1 MAWLALVFFLT
12 AAAFG
17 LPLQAAVDLLPP
29 QNEAIQFAGIVVACT
44 AALGSYALA
53 VRSGEGRAMTIAMK
67 LPRPRAERG
76 LSGQPAAGSRQPPA
90 VHESEPVEVN
100 QSRADEHARQPRP
113 ASTQTATPS
122 TRSPPGSVKL
132 CFHNR
137 PEPLRQSPR
146 PHRKHGPPDQPP
158 QRPDRSPST
167 AATPPGRRRRA
178 STPSRRPDRRPDRGG
193 GASTGSRRPIGRR
206 LQPGPRAVHGTGVA

>member
-76 LSGQPAAGSRQPPA
+76 LSGSRQPAAASRPR
-90 VHESEPVEVN
+90 E
-100 QSRADEHARQPRP
+100 RA
-113 ASTQTATPS
+113 
-122 TRSPPGSVKL
+122 
-132 CFHNR
+132 
-137 PEPLRQSPR
+137 
-146 PHRKHGPPDQPP
+146 
-158 QRPDRSPST
+158 
-167 AATPPGRRRRA
+167 GRGKSKSCR
-178 STPSRRPDRRPDRGG
+178 
-193 GASTGSRRPIGRR
+193 
-206 LQPGPRAVHGTGVA
+206 